1 MLLGLPEF
9 EFQSCGSVADAV
21 ALLSRHGEDA
31 RLLAGGTDLLILMK
45 HRRAVPRTLI
55 YIKRIPGLDHISGD
69 AGGGLRIGGLV
80 TARDLVEAPAD
91 GEALAILAGTAAK
104 LGTTQ
109 IRNLGTIGGNLANAS
124 PSAEFA
130 PALLTMDASVTCV
143 GPGGERVIPLDEFF
157 LEPGKSALARDEIL
171 TEIVAPPLPA
181 GAKGI
186 YFKHSLR
193 EMDVAMAAAAVLVAL
208 DGDEC
213 REIRIALGAVAP
225 TPGRAPAAEA
235 VLRGKRIDAALL
247 DEVARVAASEAAPI
261 DDIRAFADTRREAV
275 RIMVRRGLAAT
286 IARARENH
294 R

>member
-1 MLLGLPEF
+1 
-9 EFQSCGSVADAV
+9 
-21 ALLSRHGEDA
+21 
-31 RLLAGGTDLLILMK
+31 
-45 HRRAVPRTLI
+45 
-55 YIKRIPGLDHISGD
+55 
-69 AGGGLRIGGLV
+69 
-80 TARDLVEAPAD
+80 
-91 GEALAILAGTAAK
+91 
-104 LGTTQ
+104 
-109 IRNLGTIGGNLANAS
+109 
-124 PSAEFA
+124 
-130 PALLTMDASVTCV
+130 
-143 GPGGERVIPLDEFF
+143 
-157 LEPGKSALARDEIL
+157 
-171 TEIVAPPLPA
+171 
-181 GAKGI
+181 
-186 YFKHSLR
+186 
-193 EMDVAMAAAAVLVAL
+193 MAAAAVLVAL